1 MRNLVQLLIVLLFAF
16 SATQTMAQK
25 IQYSRANNQKGL
37 HTFEP
42 SKVDTVGYDGF
53 KLAIGGAFTQG
64 FQSLSHEN
72 VDTSTAKVNKLYAM
86 SAGFNLAAANLN
98 FDVQLGD
105 GIRIFL
111 ENYMASRH
119 HNEFWVKGG
128 YIQIDK
134 LPMFNNPEWF
144 TKYARVKIGHMEINY
159 GDQHFRRSDGGNT
172 IFNPFAENY
181 IMDQFATEIGGE
193 LYIFPVK
200 GLTAMFGMT
209 GGLINNNIFDYS
221 TNPSTAVQK
230 RNPAILLKLAYD
242 NTAGSDFRYR
252 LSASMYTNSET
263 PRSTLFAGDRTG
275 SNYFG
280 VIEKPLATNA
290 TSFDATANFT
300 SGRFNPYPAL
310 NSVTA
315 IIINPFVKW
324 KGLEIFGTYEVV
336 NGKAKAEAEDRT
348 TTQIA
353 VEGIYRFLANEQL
366 FIGARYNQVTARLAG
381 YTTDVSIDRIAVSAG
396 WFPTKNLL
404 LKGEYVVQN
413 YNDFKGTD
421 KFHQANFN
429 GFVVQA
435 VVGF

>member
-1 MRNLVQLLIVLLFAF
+1 MRNVIQFLSVLLFVFIAN
-16 SATQTMAQK
+16 QMVAQK
-25 IQYSRANNQKGL
+25 IQYSRANNQSGM
-37 HTFEP
+37 HVFEP
-42 SKVDTVGYDGF
+42 SKVDDVGYDGF
-53 KLAIGGAFTQG
+53 KLQIGGAFTQG
-64 FQSLSHEN
+64 FQSLNHEN
-72 VDTSTAKVNKLYAM
+72 SDTITVPANKLYAM
-86 SAGFNLAAANLN
+86 SGGFNLAAANLN
-98 FDVQLGD
+98 FDIQLGD

-144 TKYARVKIGHMEINY
+144 TKYVRVKIGHMEVNY

-172 IFNPFAENY
+172 IFNAFAENN

-193 LYIFPVK
+193 VYLFPVK
-200 GLTAMFGMT
+200 GLTAMLGLT

-221 TNPSTAVQK
+221 TNPATAVQK

-242 NTAGSDFRYR
+242 NMAGDLRYR

-280 VIEKPLATNA
+280 ALESTAFNA
-290 TSFDATANFT
+290 TSNFT
-300 SGRFNPYPAL
+300 SGRFNPYSSL
-310 NSVTA
+310 QKVTA
-315 IIINPFVKW
+315 IMINPFVKW
-324 KGLEIFGTYEVV
+324 KGLEVFGTYELV
-336 NGKAKAEAEDRT
+336 NGKAKAETDDRK

-353 VEGIYRFLANEQL
+353 VEGVYRFLANEQL
-366 FIGARYNQVTARLAG
+366 FVAARYNQVTARLAG
-381 YTTDVSIDRIAVSAG
+381 YTDDVSVDRIAVAAG

-404 LKGEYVVQN
+404 LKGEYVIQN
-413 YNDFKGTD
+413 YNDFKGND
-421 KFHQANFN
+421 IRNEGKFD
-429 GFVVQA
+429 GIVVQA

>member
-1 MRNLVQLLIVLLFAF
+1 MRNVIQFLSVLLFVFIAN
-16 SATQTMAQK
+16 QMVAQK
-25 IQYSRANNQKGL
+25 IQYSRANNQSGM
-37 HTFEP
+37 HVFEP
-42 SKVDTVGYDGF
+42 SKVDDVGYDGF
-53 KLAIGGAFTQG
+53 KLQIGGAFTQG
-64 FQSLSHEN
+64 FQSLNHEN
-72 VDTSTAKVNKLYAM
+72 SDTITVPANKLYAM
-86 SAGFNLAAANLN
+86 SGGFNLAAANLN

-144 TKYARVKIGHMEINY
+144 TKYVRVKIGHMEVNY

-172 IFNPFAENY
+172 IFNAFAENN

-193 LYIFPVK
+193 VYLFPVK
-200 GLTAMFGMT
+200 GLTAMLGLT

-221 TNPSTAVQK
+221 TNPATAVQK

-242 NTAGSDFRYR
+242 NMAGDLRYR

-280 VIEKPLATNA
+280 ALESTAFNA
-290 TSFDATANFT
+290 TSNFT
-300 SGRFNPYPAL
+300 SGRFNPYSSL
-310 NSVTA
+310 QKVTA
-315 IIINPFVKW
+315 IMINPFVKW
-324 KGLEIFGTYEVV
+324 KGLEVFGTYELV
-336 NGKAKAEAEDRT
+336 NGKAKAETDDRK

-353 VEGIYRFLANEQL
+353 VEGVYRFLANEQL
-366 FIGARYNQVTARLAG
+366 FVAARYNQVTARLAG
-381 YTTDVSIDRIAVSAG
+381 YTDDVSVDRIAVAAG

-404 LKGEYVVQN
+404 LKGEYVIQN
-413 YNDFKGTD
+413 YNDFKGND
-421 KFHQANFN
+421 IRHEGKFD
-429 GFVVQA
+429 GIVVQA

>member
-1 MRNLVQLLIVLLFAF
+1 MRNVIQFLSVLLFVFIAN
-16 SATQTMAQK
+16 QMVAQK
-25 IQYSRANNQKGL
+25 IQYSRANNQSGM
-37 HTFEP
+37 HVFEP
-42 SKVDTVGYDGF
+42 SKVDDVGYDGF
-53 KLAIGGAFTQG
+53 KLQIGGAFTQG
-64 FQSLSHEN
+64 FQSLNHEN
-72 VDTSTAKVNKLYAM
+72 SDTITVPANKLYAM
-86 SAGFNLAAANLN
+86 SGGFNLAAANLN

-144 TKYARVKIGHMEINY
+144 TKYVRVKIGHMEVNY

-172 IFNPFAENY
+172 IFNAFAENN

-193 LYIFPVK
+193 VYLFPVK
-200 GLTAMFGMT
+200 GLTAMLGLT

-221 TNPSTAVQK
+221 TNPATAVQK

-242 NTAGSDFRYR
+242 NMAGDLRYR

-280 VIEKPLATNA
+280 ALESTAFNA
-290 TSFDATANFT
+290 TSNFT
-300 SGRFNPYPAL
+300 SGRFNPYSSL
-310 NSVTA
+310 QKVTA
-315 IIINPFVKW
+315 IMINPFVKW
-324 KGLEIFGTYEVV
+324 KGLEVFGTYELV
-336 NGKAKAEAEDRT
+336 NGKAKAETDDRK

-353 VEGIYRFLANEQL
+353 VEGVYRFLANEQL
-366 FIGARYNQVTARLAG
+366 FVAARYNQVTARLAG
-381 YTTDVSIDRIAVSAG
+381 YTDDVSVDRIAVAAG

-404 LKGEYVVQN
+404 LKGEYVIQN
-413 YNDFKGTD
+413 YNDFKGND
-421 KFHQANFN
+421 IRNEGKFD
-429 GFVVQA
+429 GIVVQA

>member
-1 MRNLVQLLIVLLFAF
+1 MRNLVQFLVVLMFAF
-16 SATQTMAQK
+16 VATQAVAQK
-25 IQYSRANNQKGL
+25 IQYSRPNNQKGM
-37 HTFEP
+37 HVFEP
-42 SKVDTVGYDGF
+42 SKEDTVGYDGF
-53 KLAIGGAFTQG
+53 KLQIGGAFTQG
-64 FQSLSHEN
+64 FQALSHEN
-72 VDTSTAKVNKLYAM
+72 DTLNNAANKLYPM

-105 GIRIFL
+105 GIRVFL

-144 TKYARVKIGHMEINY
+144 TKYVRVKIGHMEINY

-181 IMDQFATEIGGE
+181 IMDQFTTEIGGE
-193 LYIFPVK
+193 VYLFPVK
-200 GLTAMFGMT
+200 GLTAMLGMT
-209 GGLINNNIFDYS
+209 GGLISNNIFDYS
-221 TNPSTAVQK
+221 TNPAGQVQK
-230 RNPAILLKLAYD
+230 KNPAILAKLAYD
-242 NTAGSDFRYR
+242 NTAGDLRYR
-252 LSASMYTNSET
+252 LSASMYYNSET

-280 VIEKPLATNA
+280 VIERTTFAAK
-290 TSFDATANFT
+290 DNFT
-300 SGRFNPYPAL
+300 SGRFNPYPSL

-315 IIINPFVKW
+315 IIINPFIKY
-324 KGLEIFGTYEVV
+324 KGAELFATYEIV
-336 NGKAKAEAEDRT
+336 NGKAISEADDRT
-348 TTQIA
+348 TTQIG
-353 VEGIYRFLANEQL
+353 VEGVYRFLANEQL
-366 FIGARYNQVTARLAG
+366 FIAARYNLLTARLAG
-381 YTTDVSIDRIAVSAG
+381 YTEDISIDRLTFAAG

-413 YNDFKGTD
+413 YNDFKPAQIQTG
-421 KFHQANFN
+421 ANFS

>member
-1 MRNLVQLLIVLLFAF
+1 MRNLVQFLVFVLFAF
-16 SATQTMAQK
+16 MATQTTAQK
-25 IQYSRANNQKGL
+25 IQYSRANNQKGV

-42 SKVDTVGYDGF
+42 SKEDTVGYDGF
-53 KLAIGGAFTQG
+53 KLQIGGAFTQG

-72 VDTSTAKVNKLYAM
+72 DTVNNSANRLYAM
-86 SAGFNLAAANLN
+86 SSGFNLAAANLN

-105 GIRIFL
+105 GIRMFL

-134 LPMFNNPEWF
+134 LPMFGNPEWF
-144 TKYARVKIGHMEINY
+144 TKYVRVKLGHMEINY

-181 IMDQFATEIGGE
+181 IMDQFTTEIGGE
-193 LYIFPVK
+193 VYLFPVK
-200 GLTAMFGMT
+200 GLTAMLGMT

-221 TNPSTAVQK
+221 TNPDGQVQK
-230 RNPAILLKLAYD
+230 KNPAILAKLAYD
-242 NTAGSDFRYR
+242 NMAGDLRYR
-252 LSASMYTNSET
+252 LSASMYYNSET

-280 VIEKPLATNA
+280 VIEKTTFAA
-290 TSFDATANFT
+290 KDNFT
-300 SGRFNPYPAL
+300 SGRFNPYSSL

-315 IIINPFVKW
+315 IIINPFIKF
-324 KGLEIFGTYEVV
+324 KGAELFATYEIV
-336 NGKAKAEAEDRT
+336 NGKAISEAEDRK

-353 VEGIYRFLANEQL
+353 VEGVYRFLENEQL
-366 FIGARYNQVTARLAG
+366 FVAARYNLLTARLAG
-381 YTTDVSIDRIAVSAG
+381 YTEDVTIDRLTFAAG

-404 LKGEYVVQN
+404 LKGEYVIQN
-413 YNDFKGTD
+413 YNDFKPAQLQTEASF
-421 KFHQANFN
+421 K